1 MANEENLIPFTSEQ
15 SREEAKKNGRKG
27 GIASGKAKRR
37 KKAVREVIE
46 MIASQQVTNPKMVN
60 RVRSIMKDIDENDI
74 DMLTYATAGMFMSSG
89 NGNANAYR
97 LLTGY
102 LDESQAIEEM
112 PEDDLSKS
120 LRELGESL

>member
-1 MANEENLIPFTSEQ
+1 MANEENLIPTNKRSKSEV
-15 SREEAKKNGRKG
+15 REIGRKG
-27 GIASGKAKRR
+27 GIKSGESRR
-37 KKAVREVIE
+37 KRKAVREIIE
-46 MIASQQVTNPKMVN
+46 MVASQQVTNPKMVN
-60 RVRSIMKDIDENDI
+60 RVRSIMKDIDEEDI

-102 LDESQAIEEM
+102 LDESQAIEDM